1 MAIFAKKV
9 LLLLVVAVVGVL
21 VPTTLATQYVV
32 GDRDGW
38 NIGVDYRAWAEGKK
52 FFVGDTLV
60 FNYAS
65 TTHNVMKVNGTD
77 FKACTKPLNGPPPLT
92 PGKDKIPLLTSGRKW
107 YICGVADHCASASEL
122 SSVHLVIQ
130 TLQLRRSWLKMGSV
144 KRKSVE
150 DPSMESPPPQKQL
163 RENDSSLPIGQ
174 VACVHDVSYPEG
186 YVAPPPISEA
196 AGQKPAKEFPF
207 TLDPFQSEAIKCLDN
222 GESVMVSAHTS
233 AGKTVVALYAIAMS
247 LRNQQ
252 RVIYTSP
259 IKALSNQKYREFK
272 EEFSDVGLMTGDV
285 TIDPNASCLV
295 MTTEIWRSMQYKGS
309 EVTREVAWVIFD
321 EVHYMRDRERG
332 VVWEESIVMAP
343 KGSRF
348 VFLSATVPNAKE
360 FADWVAKVHKQPCH
374 IVYTDYRPTPLQHYL
389 FPTGG
394 DGLYLVVDEK
404 GKFREGS
411 FQKALNALVPKGEHE
426 KKKENGKWQKGLV
439 VGKLGEES
447 DIFKMVKMII
457 QRQYDPVILFSFS
470 KRECEFLAMQMAKM
484 DLNDDDE
491 KANTENIFWSA
502 MDMLSDDDKKLPQ
515 VSNMLPLLKRGIGV
529 HHSGLLPILKEV
541 IEILFQ
547 EGLIKC
553 LFATETFSIGLNM
566 PAKTVVFTN
575 VQKFDG
581 DKFRWLSSGE
591 YIQMSG
597 RAGRR
602 GIDDRGVCILML
614 DEKLEPSTAKSMVK
628 GSADSLN
635 SAFHLSYN
643 MLLNQLRCEEG
654 NPENLLRNSFYQFQA
669 DRAIPD
675 LEKQAKFLEEERDS
689 IVIEEEDSLKNYYDM
704 IQQYRSLK
712 KDAHEIVFSP
722 KHCLPYLQS
731 GRLVCIE
738 CSGVD
743 ENTSSFSMVD
753 QVTWG
758 VIINF
763 ERVKSISEDDANK
776 KPEHASYTVDVL
788 TRCLVNKDGVAK
800 KTIKAIPLRESG
812 EALVISVPISQI
824 ISLSSARLYLSK
836 DLLPSEIRENTLKQ
850 VGEFL
855 SRNHSGLPL
864 DPEGDMKIQ
873 SSSYKKAVRRIEA
886 LEHLFKKHDIA
897 KSPLIEQKLKVL
909 HNKQELTA
917 KIKSIRKQMRTSTSL
932 AFKDELKARKRVLR
946 RMGYITRDDVV
957 ELKGK
962 VACEISSADELT
974 LTELMFNGVLKD
986 AKVEEVVALLSCFV
1000 WQEKLQDAPK
1010 PREELDLLF
1019 MQLQDTARRVAKL
1032 QLECKVQID
1041 VENFT
1046 GSFRPDIMEAVY
1058 AWAKGSKFY
1067 EIMEMT
1073 QVFEGSLIRAI
1084 RRLEE
1089 VLQQLIEAAK
1099 SIGEI
1104 QLEEKFEE
1112 AVSKIKRDI
1121 VFAASLYL

>member
-1 MAIFAKKV
+1 METLKRK
-9 LLLLVVAVVGVL
+9 AVDSPGDAYQASSLKPPLAAAAVEPRA
-21 VPTTLATQYVV
+21 PTTLA
-32 GDRDGW
+32 
-38 NIGVDYRAWAEGKK
+38 AAE
-52 FFVGDTLV
+52 
-60 FNYAS
+60 
-65 TTHNVMKVNGTD
+65 
-77 FKACTKPLNGPPPLT
+77 P
-92 PGKDKIPLLTSGRKW
+92 
-107 YICGVADHCASASEL
+107 
-122 SSVHLVIQ
+122 
-130 TLQLRRSWLKMGSV
+130 
-144 KRKSVE
+144 
-150 DPSMESPPPQKQL
+150 
-163 RENDSSLPIGQ
+163 

-186 YVAPPPISEA
+186 YDPSASTSRAIAGGADASE
-196 AGQKPAKEFPF
+196 PAKKFPF
-207 TLDPFQSEAIKCLDN
+207 QLDPFQAEAIRCLDN

-285 TIDPNASCLV
+285 TIEPNASCLV

-309 EVTREVAWVIFD
+309 EVMREVAWVIFD

-343 KGSRF
+343 KNSRF

-374 IVYTDYRPTPLQHYL
+374 IVYTDYRPTPLQHYV
-389 FPTGG
+389 FPSGG

-404 GKFREGS
+404 GKFREDS
-411 FQKALNALVPKGEHE
+411 FQKALNALVPASDSA
-426 KKKENGKWQKGLV
+426 KKKENGKRQKFTMAGTSS
-439 VGKLGEES
+439 EES

-484 DLNDDDE
+484 DLNEDDE
-491 KANTENIFWSA
+491 KANIETIFWSA

-575 VQKFDG
+575 VRKFDG
-581 DKFRWLSSGE
+581 DRFRWLSSGE

-602 GIDDRGVCILML
+602 GIDLRGICILMV
-614 DEKLEPSTAKSMVK
+614 DEKMEPSTAKMMLK

-643 MLLNQLRCEEG
+643 MLLNQMRSEDG
-654 NPENLLRNSFYQFQA
+654 DPEKLLRHSFYQFQA
-669 DRAIPD
+669 DRSLPD
-675 LEKQAKFLEEERDS
+675 LEKQIKELESERNS
-689 IVIEEEDSLKNYYDM
+689 MVIEEAESLKDYYDLL
-704 IQQYRSLK
+704 QQHRSLK
-712 KDAHEIVFSP
+712 KDVHDIVLSP
-722 KHCLPYLQS
+722 KHVLPFLQP
-731 GRLVCIE
+731 GRLVRIE
-738 CSGVD
+738 YSTDEPANFSID
-743 ENTSSFSMVD
+743 EN
-753 QVTWG
+753 VTWG
-758 VIINF
+758 IIINF
-763 ERVKSISEDDANK
+763 EKVKSHGEDK
-776 KPEHASYTVDVL
+776 RPEDSDYTVDVL
-788 TRCLVNKDGVAK
+788 TRCSVTKDNSGK
-800 KTIKAIPLRESG
+800 KTMKVVPLKARG
-812 EALVISVPISQI
+812 EPVVVSLSLSQI
-824 ISLSSARLYLSK
+824 DGLSSIRMYIPK
-836 DLLPSEIRENTLKQ
+836 DLIPVEVRENTLRK
-850 VGEFL
+850 VEEVLLRFAKDGVPL
-855 SRNHSGLPL
+855 L
-864 DPEGDMKIQ
+864 DPEEDMKVQ
-873 SSSYKKAVRRIEA
+873 SKSFRKATRRIEA
-886 LEHLFKKHDIA
+886 LESLFEKHDIRN
-897 KSPLIEQKLKVL
+897 SPHIQQKLKVF
-909 HNKQELTA
+909 HAKQELSA
-917 KIKSIRKQMRTSTSL
+917 KIKSIKKTMRSSTAL

-946 RMGYITRDDVV
+946 RLGYVTSDDVV
-957 ELKGK
+957 EVKGK

-974 LTELMFNGVLKD
+974 LTELMFSGALKD
-986 AKVEEVVALLSCFV
+986 ATVEQVVALLSCFV

-1019 MQLQDTARRVAKL
+1019 YQLQETARRVANL
-1032 QLECKVQID
+1032 QLECKIQID
-1041 VENFT
+1041 VESFVN
-1046 GSFRPDIMEAVY
+1046 SFRPDIMEAVY
-1058 AWAKGSKFY
+1058 SWARGSKFY
-1067 EIMEMT
+1067 QIMEMT

-1089 VLQQLIEAAK
+1089 VLQQLILASK
-1099 SIGEI
+1099 SIGETE
-1104 QLEEKFEE
+1104 LEAKLEE
-1112 AVSKIKRDI
+1112 AVNKIKRDI

>member
-1 MAIFAKKV
+1 
-9 LLLLVVAVVGVL
+9 
-21 VPTTLATQYVV
+21 
-32 GDRDGW
+32 
-38 NIGVDYRAWAEGKK
+38 
-52 FFVGDTLV
+52 
-60 FNYAS
+60 
-65 TTHNVMKVNGTD
+65 
-77 FKACTKPLNGPPPLT
+77 
-92 PGKDKIPLLTSGRKW
+92 
-107 YICGVADHCASASEL
+107 
-122 SSVHLVIQ
+122 
-130 TLQLRRSWLKMGSV
+130 MGSV
-144 KRKSVE
+144 KRKSAE
-150 DPSMESPPPQKQL
+150 QEQLEIPPSQKQKQQTS
-163 RENDSSLPIGQ
+163 NDDSVVEEGCG
-174 VACVHDVSYPEG
+174 CVHHVSYPEG
-186 YVAPPPISEA
+186 YVPNPSGSSNPKSSE
-196 AGQKPAKEFPF
+196 PAKKFPF
-207 TLDPFQSEAIKCLDN
+207 PLDPFQSQAIACLEN
-222 GESVMVSAHTS
+222 NESVMVSAHTS
-233 AGKTVVALYAIAMS
+233 AGKTVVASYAIAMS
-247 LRNQQ
+247 LRNGQ

-259 IKALSNQKYREFK
+259 IKALSNQKYRDFK

-309 EVTREVAWVIFD
+309 EVTREVAWIIFD

-332 VVWEESIVMAP
+332 VVWEESIVMSP
-343 KGSRF
+343 KNARF

-360 FADWVAKVHKQPCH
+360 FADWVAKVHQQPCH
-374 IVYTDYRPTPLQHYL
+374 IVYTDYRPTPLQHYI
-389 FPTGG
+389 FPAGG

-404 GKFREGS
+404 GKFREDS
-411 FQKALNALVPKGEHE
+411 FQKSLNALVPPNEGDKR
-426 KKKENGKWQKGLV
+426 KENGKWQKGLV
-439 VGKLGEES
+439 LGRLGEES

-484 DLNDDDE
+484 DLNGVEE
-491 KANTENIFWSA
+491 KDSIEKIFWSA

-575 VQKFDG
+575 VRKFDG

-602 GIDDRGVCILML
+602 GIDERGICILMV
-614 DEKLEPSTAKSMVK
+614 DEKMEPSTAKMMVK
-628 GSADSLN
+628 GAADSLN

-643 MLLNQLRCEEG
+643 MILNQMRCEDG
-654 NPENLLRNSFYQFQA
+654 DPENLLRNSFYQFQA
-669 DRAIPD
+669 DRAIPG
-675 LEKQAKFLEEERDS
+675 LEKQIKILEEERES
-689 IVIEEEDSLKNYYDM
+689 IVIEEENSLKDYYDLLD
-704 IQQYRSLK
+704 QHRSLNK
-712 KDAHEIVFSP
+712 EVHDIVISP
-722 KHCLPYLQS
+722 RHCLPFLQP
-731 GRLVCIE
+731 GRLVSLHCTS
-738 CSGVD
+738 CD
-743 ENTSSFSMVD
+743 EDHHPIFSED
-753 QVTWG
+753 RLTWG
-758 VIINF
+758 LVINF
-763 ERVKSISEDDANK
+763 ERVKSNAEDDATIK
-776 KPEHASYTVDVL
+776 AEDASYMVDVL
-788 TRCLVNKDGVAK
+788 TRCVVTKDKIGKKSVRIVPLKELGQPLVV
-800 KTIKAIPLRESG
+800 
-812 EALVISVPISQI
+812 SVPISQI
-824 ISLSSARLYLSK
+824 NTITSLRLYIPK
-836 DLLPSEIRENTLKQ
+836 DLLPLEARENTLKK
-850 VGEFL
+850 VLETL
-855 SRNHSGLPL
+855 SRFGEKGLPL
-864 DPEGDMKIQ
+864 LDPEEDLKIQ
-873 SSSYKKAVRRIEA
+873 SSSYKKLSRRIEA
-886 LEHLFKKHDIA
+886 LERLFEKHEIA
-897 KSPLIEQKLKVL
+897 KSPLIKQKLKML
-909 HNKQELTA
+909 HRKQELTA
-917 KIKSIRKQMRTSTSL
+917 KIKSIKKTLRSSSAL

-946 RMGYITRDDVV
+946 RLGYATGDNVV

-986 AKVEEVVALLSCFV
+986 IKVEEMISLLSCFV
-1000 WQEKLQDAPK
+1000 WQEKIQDAAK

-1019 MQLQDTARRVAKL
+1019 VQLQDTARRVAQL

-1041 VENFT
+1041 VESFVK
-1046 GSFRPDIMEAVY
+1046 SFRPDIMEAVY
-1058 AWAKGSKFY
+1058 AWAKGSKFF
-1067 EIMEMT
+1067 EIMEIT

-1099 SIGEI
+1099 SIGET

>member
-1 MAIFAKKV
+1 ME
-9 LLLLVVAVVGVL
+9 
-21 VPTTLATQYVV
+21 TLKRKAP
-32 GDRDGW
+32 DGL
-38 NIGVDYRAWAEGKK
+38 GADHASPLKAPRAGAAEPP
-52 FFVGDTLV
+52 
-60 FNYAS
+60 AS
-65 TTHNVMKVNGTD
+65 T
-77 FKACTKPLNGPPPLT
+77 ALAAAEP
-92 PGKDKIPLLTSGRKW
+92 
-107 YICGVADHCASASEL
+107 
-122 SSVHLVIQ
+122 
-130 TLQLRRSWLKMGSV
+130 
-144 KRKSVE
+144 
-150 DPSMESPPPQKQL
+150 
-163 RENDSSLPIGQ
+163 

-186 YVAPPPISEA
+186 YDASASASRVLSGGAEGS
-196 AGQKPAKEFPF
+196 KPAKKFPF
-207 TLDPFQSEAIKCLDN
+207 QLDPFQAEAIRCLDN

-285 TIDPNASCLV
+285 TIEPNASCLV

-309 EVTREVAWVIFD
+309 EVMREVAWIIFD

-343 KGSRF
+343 KNSRF

-374 IVYTDYRPTPLQHYL
+374 IVYTDYRPTPLQHYV
-389 FPTGG
+389 FPSGG

-404 GKFREGS
+404 GKFREDS
-411 FQKALNALVPKGEHE
+411 FQKALNALVPASDSDKR
-426 KKKENGKWQKGLV
+426 KENGKWQKGGIV
-439 VGKLGEES
+439 AGKSSEES

-484 DLNDDDE
+484 DLNEDDE
-491 KANTENIFWSA
+491 KANIETIFWSA
-502 MDMLSDDDKKLPQ
+502 MDLLSDDDKKLPQ

-575 VQKFDG
+575 VRKFDG
-581 DKFRWLSSGE
+581 DRFRWLSSGE

-602 GIDDRGVCILML
+602 GIDERGICILMM
-614 DEKLEPSTAKSMVK
+614 DEKMEPATAKMMLK

-643 MLLNQLRCEEG
+643 MLLNQMRSEDG
-654 NPENLLRNSFYQFQA
+654 DPEKLLRHSFYQFQS
-669 DRAIPD
+669 DRALPD
-675 LEKQAKFLEEERDS
+675 LEKQIMELESERNS
-689 IVIEEEDSLKNYYDM
+689 MVIEEEESLKDYYDLL
-704 IQQYRSLK
+704 QQYKSLK
-712 KDAHEIVFSP
+712 KDVRDIVISP
-722 KHCLPYLQS
+722 KYVLPFLQP
-731 GRLVCIE
+731 GRLVRIQYNTDE
-738 CSGVD
+738 PSTCSID
-743 ENTSSFSMVD
+743 EN
-753 QVTWG
+753 VTWG
-758 VIINF
+758 VLINF
-763 ERVKSISEDDANK
+763 EKVKSHGEDRR
-776 KPEHASYTVDVL
+776 PEDSDYTVDVL
-788 TRCLVNKDGVAK
+788 TRCSVNKDNSGK
-800 KTIKAIPLRESG
+800 KTMKVIPLKERG
-812 EALVISVPISQI
+812 EPVVVSLPLSQI
-824 ISLSSARLYLSK
+824 DGLSSIRMYIPK
-836 DLLPSEIRENTLKQ
+836 DLLPVEARENTLRK
-850 VGEFL
+850 VEEVL
-855 SRNHSGLPL
+855 SRFGKDGVPLL
-864 DPEGDMKIQ
+864 DPEEDMKVQ
-873 SSSYKKAVRRIEA
+873 SKSFRKATRRIEA
-886 LEHLFKKHDIA
+886 LEGLFEKHDIRN
-897 KSPLIEQKLKVL
+897 SPHIQQKLKVL
-909 HNKQELTA
+909 HAKQELST
-917 KIKSIRKQMRTSTSL
+917 KIKSIKKTIRSSTAL

-946 RMGYITRDDVV
+946 RLGYVTSDDVV
-957 ELKGK
+957 EVKGK
-962 VACEISSADELT
+962 VACEISTADELT
-974 LTELMFNGVLKD
+974 LTELMFSGALKD
-986 AKVEEVVALLSCFV
+986 ATVEQMVALLSCFV

-1019 MQLQDTARRVAKL
+1019 YQLQETARRVANL
-1032 QLECKVQID
+1032 QLECKIQID
-1041 VENFT
+1041 VESFVN
-1046 GSFRPDIMEAVY
+1046 SFRPDIMEAVY
-1058 AWAKGSKFY
+1058 SWARGSKFY
-1067 EIMEMT
+1067 QIMEMT

-1089 VLQQLIEAAK
+1089 VLQQLILASK
-1099 SIGEI
+1099 SIGET
-1104 QLEEKFEE
+1104 QLEAKLEE

>member
-1 MAIFAKKV
+1 
-9 LLLLVVAVVGVL
+9 
-21 VPTTLATQYVV
+21 
-32 GDRDGW
+32 
-38 NIGVDYRAWAEGKK
+38 
-52 FFVGDTLV
+52 
-60 FNYAS
+60 
-65 TTHNVMKVNGTD
+65 
-77 FKACTKPLNGPPPLT
+77 
-92 PGKDKIPLLTSGRKW
+92 
-107 YICGVADHCASASEL
+107 
-122 SSVHLVIQ
+122 
-130 TLQLRRSWLKMGSV
+130 MGSV

-150 DPSMESPPPQKQL
+150 DPSEEFTSPLKQQ
-163 RENDSSLPIGQ
+163 RDNGFAGVDEP

-186 YVAPPPISEA
+186 YVPRSSNRDSAQEDSKPP
-196 AGQKPAKEFPF
+196 KEFPF
-207 TLDPFQSEAIKCLDN
+207 SLDPFQLEAIKCLDT

-247 LRNQQ
+247 LRNKQ

-309 EVTREVAWVIFD
+309 EVIREVAWIIFD

-343 KGSRF
+343 KKSRF

-389 FPTGG
+389 FPSGS
-394 DGLYLVVDEK
+394 DGLYLVVDER
-404 GKFREGS
+404 GKFREDS
-411 FQKALNALVPKGEHE
+411 FQKALNALVPASEGDRKR
-426 KKKENGKWQKGLV
+426 ENGKWQKGLV
-439 VGKLGEES
+439 VGKAGEES

-470 KRECEFLAMQMAKM
+470 KRECESLAMQYHLVS
-484 DLNDDDE
+484 DTD
-491 KANTENIFWSA
+491 TSYSHNI
-502 MDMLSDDDKKLPQ
+502 Q
-515 VSNMLPLLKRGIGV
+515 VSNMLPLLKRGI
-529 HHSGLLPILKEV
+529 
-541 IEILFQ
+541 
-547 EGLIKC
+547 
-553 LFATETFSIGLNM
+553 ETFSIGLNM

-575 VQKFDG
+575 VRKFDG

-602 GIDDRGVCILML
+602 GIDERGVCILMV
-614 DEKLEPSTAKSMVK
+614 DEKLEPSTAKMMVK
-628 GSADSLN
+628 GSADCLN

-643 MLLNQLRCEEG
+643 MLLNQMRSEEG
-654 NPENLLRNSFYQFQA
+654 DPENLLRNSFYQFQS

-675 LEKQAKFLEEERDS
+675 LEKQAKLLEEERDS
-689 IVIEEEDSLKNYYDM
+689 MLIEEEDSLENYYSLL
-704 IQQYRSLK
+704 QQFKSLK
-712 KDAHEIVFSP
+712 KDVRDIVLSP
-722 KHCLPYLQS
+722 RYCLPFFQP
-731 GRLVCIE
+731 GRLVSIQCT
-738 CSGVD
+738 GD
-743 ENTSSFSMVD
+743 DDNAPSFSIED
-753 QVTWG
+753 RITWG

-763 ERVKSISEDDANK
+763 ERVKGLSEDDANK
-776 KPEHASYTVDVL
+776 KPEDANYTVDVL
-788 TRCLVNKDGVAK
+788 TRCSVRRDEVAR
-800 KTIKAIPLRESG
+800 KTVIIVPLKEPG
-812 EALVISVPISQI
+812 EPIVLSVPISQI
-824 ISLSSARLYLSK
+824 DSLSSVRLVISK
-836 DLLPSEIRENTLKQ
+836 DLLPLEARENTLKK
-850 VGEFL
+850 VSEVL
-855 SRNHSGLPL
+855 SRFAKEGMPLL
-864 DPEGDMKIQ
+864 DPEEDMKIISGHFQVQ
-873 SSSYKKAVRRIEA
+873 SSSYRKAVRRIEA
-886 LEHLFKKHDIA
+886 LENLFEKHEIA

-909 HNKQELTA
+909 HKKKELTA
-917 KIKSIRKQMRTSTSL
+917 KIKSIKRATRSSTVL

-946 RMGYITRDDVV
+946 RLGYASSDDVV

-974 LTELMFNGVLKD
+974 LTELMFNGVLKEI
-986 AKVEEVVALLSCFV
+986 KVEEMISLLSCFV

-1010 PREELDLLF
+1010 PRDELELLF
-1019 MQLQDTARRVAKL
+1019 TQLQDTARRVAKV

-1041 VENFT
+1041 VENFVS
-1046 GSFRPDIMEAVY
+1046 SFRPDIMEAVY

-1067 EIMEMT
+1067 EIMEIS

-1089 VLQQLIEAAK
+1089 VLQQLIQAAK
-1099 SIGEI
+1099 SIGETE
-1104 QLEEKFEE
+1104 LEAKLED

>member
-1 MAIFAKKV
+1 
-9 LLLLVVAVVGVL
+9 
-21 VPTTLATQYVV
+21 
-32 GDRDGW
+32 
-38 NIGVDYRAWAEGKK
+38 
-52 FFVGDTLV
+52 
-60 FNYAS
+60 
-65 TTHNVMKVNGTD
+65 
-77 FKACTKPLNGPPPLT
+77 
-92 PGKDKIPLLTSGRKW
+92 
-107 YICGVADHCASASEL
+107 
-122 SSVHLVIQ
+122 
-130 TLQLRRSWLKMGSV
+130 MGSL
-144 KRKSVE
+144 KRKSIGDSGGEALPPAKQVRE
-150 DPSMESPPPQKQL
+150 DGAAGE
-163 RENDSSLPIGQ
+163 G

-186 YVAPPPISEA
+186 YVPEAEPPRSSSSQDRPA
-196 AGQKPAKEFPF
+196 PAKEFPF
-207 TLDPFQSEAIKCLDN
+207 TLDPFQSEAIKCLDS

-247 LRNQQ
+247 LQNKQ
-252 RVIYTSP
+252 RVIYTAP

-285 TIDPNASCLV
+285 TIEPNASCLV

-309 EVTREVAWVIFD
+309 EIMREVAWIIFD

-343 KGSRF
+343 KNSRF

-360 FADWVAKVHKQPCH
+360 FADWVAKVHQQPCH
-374 IVYTDYRPTPLQHYL
+374 IVYTDYRPTPLQHYV
-389 FPTGG
+389 FPSGG

-404 GKFREGS
+404 GKFREDS
-411 FQKALNALVPKGEHE
+411 FQKALNALVPAGESD
-426 KKKENGKWQKGLV
+426 KKRENGKWQKSLV
-439 VGKLGEES
+439 TGRVGEES

-457 QRQYDPVILFSFS
+457 QRQYDPVICFSFS

-484 DLNDDDE
+484 DLNEDDE
-491 KANTENIFWSA
+491 KVNIETIFWSA

-515 VSNMLPLLKRGIGV
+515 VTNMLPLLKRGIGV

-566 PAKTVVFTN
+566 PARTVVFTN
-575 VQKFDG
+575 VRKFDG
-581 DKFRWLSSGE
+581 DKFRWISSGE

-602 GIDDRGVCILML
+602 GIDKRGICILMV
-614 DEKLEPSTAKSMVK
+614 DEKLEPPTAKMMLK

-643 MLLNQLRCEEG
+643 TLLNQLRCEDG
-654 NPENLLRNSFYQFQA
+654 DPENLLRNSFYQFQA

-675 LEKQAKFLEEERDS
+675 LQKQAKDLEEERDS
-689 IVIEEEDSLKNYYDM
+689 IVIQEEESLKSYYDLL
-704 IQQYRSLK
+704 QQYKGLK
-712 KDAHEIVFSP
+712 KDVRDIALSA
-722 KHCLPYLQS
+722 KYSLPFLQP
-731 GRLVCIE
+731 GRLVSIE
-738 CSGVD
+738 CTSSDKSG
-743 ENTSSFSMVD
+743 SSFSMED
-753 QVTWG
+753 QATWG

-763 ERVKSISEDDANK
+763 ERVRSASEDSGNI
-776 KPEHASYTVDVL
+776 KPEDSNYKVDVL
-788 TRCLVNKDGVAK
+788 TRCVVRRDGIAK
-800 KTIKAIPLRESG
+800 KSINVVPLKEPG
-812 EALVISVPISQI
+812 EPAVVSVPLLQI
-824 ISLSSARLYLSK
+824 NSLSSVRLVIPK
-836 DLLPSEIRENTLKQ
+836 DLLPLEVRENTLKK
-850 VGEFL
+850 VLEVL
-855 SRNHSGLPL
+855 SRFAKEGMPLL
-864 DPEGDMKIQ
+864 DPEEDMKIQ
-873 SSSYKKAVRRIEA
+873 SHSYRKAVRRIEA
-886 LEHLFKKHDIA
+886 LESLFDKHEIA
-897 KSPLIEQKLKVL
+897 KSPLIEEKLRVL
-909 HNKQELTA
+909 NRKQELTA
-917 KIKSIRKQMRTSTSL
+917 KIKSIKKAMRSSSVL

-946 RMGYITRDDVV
+946 RLGYITSDNVV

-986 AKVEEVVALLSCFV
+986 VKVEEMVSLLSCFV
-1000 WQEKLQDAPK
+1000 WREKLQDATK

-1019 MQLQDTARRVAKL
+1019 MQLQDTARRVAKV

-1041 VENFT
+1041 VESFAN
-1046 GSFRPDIMEAVY
+1046 SFRPDIMEAVY

-1067 EIMEMT
+1067 EIMEIT

-1089 VLQQLIEAAK
+1089 VLQQLILAAK
-1099 SIGEI
+1099 SIGETD
-1104 QLEEKFEE
+1104 LESKFEE
-1112 AVSKIKRDI
+1112 AVLKIKRDI

>member
-1 MAIFAKKV
+1 
-9 LLLLVVAVVGVL
+9 
-21 VPTTLATQYVV
+21 
-32 GDRDGW
+32 
-38 NIGVDYRAWAEGKK
+38 
-52 FFVGDTLV
+52 
-60 FNYAS
+60 
-65 TTHNVMKVNGTD
+65 
-77 FKACTKPLNGPPPLT
+77 
-92 PGKDKIPLLTSGRKW
+92 
-107 YICGVADHCASASEL
+107 
-122 SSVHLVIQ
+122 
-130 TLQLRRSWLKMGSV
+130 MGSV

-150 DPSMESPPPQKQL
+150 NPSEDYTPPSKQHK
-163 RENDSSLPIGQ
+163 ENGLVGINEP
-174 VACVHDVSYPEG
+174 VACLHDVSYPPEG
-186 YVAPPPISEA
+186 YVPRSLNPTEGDST
-196 AGQKPAKEFPF
+196 PAKEFPF
-207 TLDPFQSEAIKCLDN
+207 ALDSFQSEAIKCLNN

-247 LRNQQ
+247 LRNKQ

-285 TIDPNASCLV
+285 TIEPNASCLV

-309 EVTREVAWVIFD
+309 EVTREVAWIIFD

-343 KGSRF
+343 KNSRF

-360 FADWVAKVHKQPCH
+360 FADWVAKVHQQPCH
-374 IVYTDYRPTPLQHYL
+374 IVYTDYRPTPLQHYF
-389 FPTGG
+389 FPSGG

-404 GKFREGS
+404 GKFREDS
-411 FQKALNALVPKGEHE
+411 FQKALNALVPASEGGKR
-426 KKKENGKWQKGLV
+426 ENGKWQKV
-439 VGKLGEES
+439 AMVGRAGEDS

-484 DLNDDDE
+484 DLNEDDE
-491 KANTENIFWSA
+491 KVNIERIFWSA

-575 VQKFDG
+575 VRKFDG

-602 GIDDRGVCILML
+602 GIDDRGVCILMV
-614 DEKLEPSTAKSMVK
+614 DEKLEPSTAKMMVK
-628 GSADSLN
+628 GCADCLN

-643 MLLNQLRCEEG
+643 MLLNQIRSEDSD
-654 NPENLLRNSFYQFQA
+654 PENLLRNSFYQFQA
-669 DRAIPD
+669 DRAVPD
-675 LEKQAKFLEEERDS
+675 LERQIKDLQVERDS
-689 IVIEEEDSLKNYYDM
+689 IIIEEEDSVENYYSLL
-704 IQQYRSLK
+704 QQYKSLK
-712 KDAHEIVFSP
+712 KDARDIVFSP
-722 KHCLPYLQS
+722 RYCLPFLQP

-738 CSGVD
+738 CTRSD
-743 ENTSSFSMVD
+743 ESSPSFSITD
-753 QVTWG
+753 GVTWG

-763 ERVKSISEDDANK
+763 ERVKGLSEDDANR
-776 KPEHASYTVDVL
+776 KPEDANYTVDIL
-788 TRCLVNKDGVAK
+788 TRCAVQKDEVAK
-800 KTIKAIPLRESG
+800 KTIKIVPLKEPG
-812 EALVISVPISQI
+812 EPVVVSVPISQI
-824 ISLSSARLYLSK
+824 NSLSSIRLIIAK
-836 DLLPSEIRENTLKQ
+836 DLLPLENRENTLKK
-850 VGEFL
+850 VSEVL
-855 SRNHSGLPL
+855 SRFAKEGMPLL
-864 DPEGDMKIQ
+864 DPEEDMKVQ
-873 SSSYKKAVRRIEA
+873 SSSYRKAVRRTEA
-886 LEHLFKKHDIA
+886 LENLFEKHEVA
-897 KSPLIEQKLKVL
+897 KSPLIEQKLKML
-909 HNKQELTA
+909 HKKKELAT
-917 KIKSIRKQMRTSTSL
+917 KIKSIKRSMRSSTAL

-946 RMGYITRDDVV
+946 RLGYVTSDDVV

-986 AKVEEVVALLSCFV
+986 IKVEEMISLLSCFV
-1000 WQEKLQDAPK
+1000 WQEKLQDAQK
-1010 PREELDLLF
+1010 PRDELEMLF
-1019 MQLQDTARRVAKL
+1019 TQLQDTARRVAKV
-1032 QLECKVQID
+1032 QLECKVQTD
-1041 VENFT
+1041 VENFVS
-1046 GSFRPDIMEAVY
+1046 SFRPDIMEAVY

-1067 EIMEMT
+1067 QIMEIT

-1089 VLQQLIEAAK
+1089 VLQQLILAAK
-1099 SIGEI
+1099 SIGETE
-1104 QLEEKFEE
+1104 LEEKFED